1 MRRILASAGIAAITL
16 MTLLMV
22 AGPAGAAEA
31 TGCKGTGT
39 SFDDKG
45 KQLDTGAAPGQG
57 GTDSDPFEMDV
68 DGRVEYTYDGVDSGI
83 AGGTW
88 DVKILNS
95 PIPAF
100 GGDISPT
107 AQLPSGDGVEPMK
120 EHFQFGG
127 LAPLLGKYKIE
138 ITASGGGAECV
149 VKGVIQI
156 NGSLVKSPTFYVSL
170 VFVGAGALLFLG
182 AMGRP
187 V

>member
-1 MRRILASAGIAAITL
+1 MRRLLAAAGLAGLVLATMLI
-16 MTLLMV
+16 V
-22 AGPAGAAEA
+22 AGPAGAADA
-31 TGCKGTGT
+31 TGCSGSGT
-39 SFDDKG
+39 SFDGDG
-45 KQLDTGAAPGQG
+45 KQLDQGSAPGAG
-57 GTDSDPFEMDV
+57 GTDADPFEVDV
-68 DGRVEYTYDGVDSGI
+68 DGRIEYTYQGVDEGI

-100 GGDISPT
+100 GGDIEPD
-107 AQLPSGDGVEPMK
+107 AQLPDGDGVEPLK

-138 ITASGGGAECV
+138 IKASGGGAECI

-156 NGSLVKSPTFYVSL
+156 NGSLVKSPTFYVSVAL
-170 VFVGAGALLFLG
+170 VGLGGLLFFT

>member
-1 MRRILASAGIAAITL
+1 MRRVLAVAGFVGFVLSTWL
-16 MTLLMV
+16 MMV
-22 AGPAGAAEA
+22 GPAGAADA
-31 TGCKGTGT
+31 KGCSGEGT
-39 SFDDKG
+39 SFDSEG
-45 KQLDTGAAPGQG
+45 KQLDTGAAPGAG
-57 GTDSDPFEMDV
+57 GTDADPFEIDV
-68 DGRVEYTYDGVDSGI
+68 DGRVEYTYAGVDAGI

-100 GGDISPT
+100 GGDIESS
-107 AQLPSGDGVEPMK
+107 AELPDGNGVEPLK
-120 EHFQFGG
+120 EHFQFSG

-138 ITASGGGAECV
+138 ITASGGGASCV
-149 VKGVIQI
+149 VKGVVQI

-170 VFVGAGALLFLG
+170 AFVGLGGLLFFA